1 MKFRIAPL
9 MIIAVWLSMISSSP
23 TTLAQD
29 PPHKVY
35 IPIAVRPAPPLSEDP
50 IERINGYRLRAGVPP
65 VVSDPV
71 LAGNCALHALYMALN
86 NQRTPSEDPNNQY
99 YTPQGAECAPKSLTW
114 ILRESPAQ
122 SYQPI
127 DTWMELPNLRPW
139 LLYPFLERVGFG
151 FHSLQ
156 GPPLRSA
163 AALDVISG
171 IDTDN
176 ETYDSPIWPV
186 KYPGEGQTDVPA
198 TAYPITLFWKR
209 NDPQPTIVSTQ
220 LRVVGGDAIAHTSA
234 QLNTGASGP
243 KGVVVTPSA
252 ALPANSLIEV
262 TIVVNYSSTQS
273 TYTWTFRTTSE

>member
-9 MIIAVWLSMISSSP
+9 MIIAVWLSMLSSSP

-50 IERINGYRLRAGVPP
+50 IERINGYRLRAGVPL

-71 LAGNCALHALYMALN
+71 LVGNCVLHAHYMAQN
-86 NQRTPSEDPNNQY
+86 NERTPREDPNNQF
-99 YTPQGAECAPKSLTW
+99 YTPQGAACAPNSLTW
-114 ILRESPAQ
+114 FLRESPAQ

-151 FHSLQ
+151 FISLQ

-171 IDTDN
+171 INTDK
-176 ETYDSPIWPV
+176 TYDGLVWPI
-186 KYPGEGQTDVPA
+186 KYPSEGQTDVPA

-220 LRVVGGDAIAHTSA
+220 LRVVNGGAIDHTSA

-243 KGVVVTPSA
+243 KGVVVTPRA
-252 ALPANSLIEV
+252 ALPANSWIEV
-262 TIVVNYSSTQS
+262 TIVVEYNNTQS
-273 TYTWTFRTTSE
+273 TYTWAFRTTSE